1 MTDYR
6 IAMTDY
12 YVRVVNDGVSIVEKS
27 GPSTRPWHT
36 RTSCRRN
43 SALIYADPGEDMM
56 TTLRRRFT
64 GAAFQVA
71 AWSRRILPAQ
81 GTTQQRSARVQHRL
95 LSRSMQFDFG
105 GTDGLLTQR
114 WRELDSNLYGA
125 FPVKWSFLVFCRFF
139 VRSGKGRS
147 SSRRLR
153 CSIPGTTPATSQLD
167 WLSSTTAMIVLFWS
181 RATRDLLKACPGE
194 SRGRLAGASGHS
206 IGYMQRRSCHSLYL
220 WLALGWIVVS

>member
-1 MTDYR
+1 
-6 IAMTDY
+6 MTDY

-153 CSIPGTTPATSQLD
+153 SG
-167 WLSSTTAMIVLFWS
+167 S
-181 RATRDLLKACPGE
+181 RSARKGSRDRNGSKAWRLC
-194 SRGRLAGASGHS
+194 RLASLVFRSALTPEHAE
-206 IGYMQRRSCHSLYL
+206 RR
-220 WLALGWIVVS
+220 